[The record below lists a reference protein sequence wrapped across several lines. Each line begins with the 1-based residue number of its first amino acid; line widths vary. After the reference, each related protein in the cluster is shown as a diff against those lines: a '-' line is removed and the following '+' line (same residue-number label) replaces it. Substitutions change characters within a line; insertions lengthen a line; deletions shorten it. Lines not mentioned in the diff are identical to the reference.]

1 MPTPATKAVMRPS
14 VCSQISWPVVQNGR
28 AVGSVQEITLA
39 RVLHDHSDPRQVTV
53 GEIMAKPLP
62 QLELRTHLDE
72 AYRLLMAGNTGVL
85 AVDDGKVADIV
96 TRIDLIHYWNQ
107 ARKG

>member
-1 MPTPATKAVMRPS
+1 VL
-14 VCSQISWPVVQNGR
+14 QHGR

-39 RVLHDHSDPRQVTV
+39 RVLHDHGDPRQVTV

-62 QLELRTHLDE
+62 QMEQRTHLDE

-85 AVDDGKVADIV
+85 AVEDGRVVDII
-96 TRIDLIHYWNQ
+96 TRIDLIQYWRDERE
-107 ARKG
+107 ARPAGAK